1 MSSILV
7 PSSNFHWCDLK
18 EFHSNPFLYLTDFN
32 LVAIV
37 ILSRG
42 KCGLSKCIT
51 RYLVAM
57 AAADFAVIITDVIMH
72 RINNMYFPVSFLFL
86 TPVCSLR
93 HVMYIVSLDC
103 SVWFTV
109 AFTFDRFIAIC
120 CHKLKPKYCTQ
131 RTATVV
137 ISVVCV
143 VSFLRSIPGFIVYKP
158 LFVIS
163 NVSWYCVGKSDYWTS
178 TFWRAY
184 ECIDSILTPVL
195 PILFILLFNALTVKN
210 IIAANR
216 ARKGLRSKSE
226 NQNDTEMEN
235 WRKSIF
241 LLFALSA
248 NFVLLWMTYLVHS
261 LRWQLENFNYQNK
274 YLNNPVYITQQFGF
288 MLQVLSS
295 STNTCIYGLTQ
306 KKFREELKKGIK
318 YLFTLN
324 GKLVHTCTI

>member
-1 MSSILV
+1 MRYPLIFQIERIYYPLIVVFGV
-7 PSSNFHWCDLK
+7 PVS
-18 EFHSNPFLYLTDFN
+18 

-42 KCGLSKCIT
+42 KCGLSKCVT
-51 RYLVAM
+51 YYLVAM

-86 TPVCSLR
+86 TPMCSLR
-93 HVMYIVSLDC
+93 LVMYNVSLHC

-131 RTATVV
+131 KTAIMV
-137 ISVVCV
+137 ISAVCV

-158 LFVIS
+158 SFVIN
-163 NVSWYCVGKSDYWTS
+163 NVSWYCVGKAEYWTS
-178 TFWRAY
+178 KFWRAY
-184 ECIDSILTPVL
+184 ECIDSILTPLL
-195 PILFILLFNALTVKN
+195 PIILILLLNAITVQH
-210 IIAANR
+210 IMVANK
-216 ARKGLRSKSE
+216 ARKGFRRNNE
-226 NQNDTEMEN
+226 NQNDPEMEN
-235 WRKSIF
+235 RRKSMI

-261 LRWQLENFNYQNK
+261 LRWQVENFNYQNK
-274 YLNNPVYITQQFGF
+274 YLNNPVYIVQQFGY
-288 MLQVLSS
+288 MLQILSS

-306 KKFREELKKGIK
+306 RKFREELKKGIK

-324 GKLVHTCTI
+324 EKLIA